1 MKRSSLWFLFALV
14 VILVFVVGV
23 RYGQN
28 VAETNK
34 TISYL
39 LSVTPT
45 KAVVDKLEFK
55 TYNHPGCGLDFLY
68 PNQLTVPKE
77 KESST
82 GAVFYDGKQTA
93 IEIDCSKNNQYAW
106 IIDSNK
112 TATKELTLN
121 KRPFTVK
128 ISDDHFYVFRLQNN
142 LNLKTI
148 YLWISP
154 SLYPLFEKSYEF
166 TK

>member
-45 KAVVDKLEFK
+45 KAVVNQLEFK
-55 TYNHPGCGLDFLY
+55 AYNHPGCGLGFLY

-82 GAVFYDGKQTA
+82 GATFYDGKETT
-93 IEIDCSKNNQYAW
+93 IEIDCAKDSKLAL
-106 IIDSNK
+106 IVENK
-112 TATKELTLN
+112 NVATKELTLN
-121 KRPFTVK
+121 KRPFIVK
-128 ISDDHFYVFRLQNN
+128 ISDDHSYVFKLQNN

-154 SLYPLFEKSYEF
+154 SFYPLFDKSYEF